1 MERDIVKKTF
11 AEVGLYPWNPDHIL
25 KIFEEHCVSLSVL
38 EQGPLVRKL
47 LNIIKSVRQENQGMV
62 NQMVCGMKRASVE
75 IVQKGK
81 PKSGLGEEKVD
92 QDEDDEQKE

>member
-1 MERDIVKKTF
+1 M
-11 AEVGLYPWNPDHIL
+11 
-25 KIFEEHCVSLSVL
+25 L
-38 EQGPLVRKL
+38 EQQPLVRKL
-47 LNIIKSVRQENQGMV
+47 LNIIKSVRQENQGMA

-81 PKSGLGEEKVD
+81 PKSGLDEEKVD

>member
-1 MERDIVKKTF
+1 M
-11 AEVGLYPWNPDHIL
+11 
-25 KIFEEHCVSLSVL
+25 
-38 EQGPLVRKL
+38 
-47 LNIIKSVRQENQGMV
+47 